1 MMWKYESKLAV
12 VMVFLESAVLT
23 IVPEVKTTTHPTTA
37 QIPKHSSDTVS
48 GYIGLTGS
56 GDGSEGIVAL

>member
-1 MMWKYESKLAV
+1 
-12 VMVFLESAVLT
+12 MVFLESAVLT